1 MVRRVRPTIL
11 IGTTASPDAFTEA
24 VIRAMADTCPRPV
37 ILPLSNPT
45 SNDARRIPADIAGV
59 DGRPGARRHRQPVRP
74 GGSWTGTQ
82 HRVGQA
88 NNAFVFPGVGLGA
101 IVAGARH
108 IDDAQ
113 FLVAAHTLAGLV
125 SKERLAEGALYP
137 PISDLRAVSREIAV
151 AVVCSL
157 GTLDGQPLAAC
168 EHGRAEAEAVVDAAM
183 WWPEYP
189 AYEPA

>member
-1 MVRRVRPTIL
+1 M
-11 IGTTASPDAFTEA
+11 AEA
-24 VIRAMADTCPRPV
+24 CPRPI

-45 SNDARRIPADIAGV
+45 SRCEATPAQVLEWTEGRALVATGSPFDPVAV
-59 DGRPGARRHRQPVRP
+59 DGRPRAI
-74 GGSWTGTQ
+74 
-82 HRVGQA
+82 GQA
-88 NNAFVFPGVGLGA
+88 HNTFIFPGVGLAA

-125 SKERLAEGALYP
+125 SDERLAEGALYP
-137 PISDLRAVSREIAV
+137 PIGDLRAVSREIAV

-157 GTLDGQPLAAC
+157 GTLNGLPLAAC
-168 EHGRAEAEAVVDAAM
+168 EHGRAEAEEVVDEAM